1 MNSDSLLLEKNKP
14 LLILDGWRGVAV
26 LWVVMFHAISP
37 FLHTPGKQI
46 FAVYPLYW
54 ISSFGGTGVVL
65 FFVISGYC
73 ITGAMINS
81 LLKENSAE
89 YYIKSR
95 IKRIYPPYLMALIL
109 YSFTNYSIILAKKYN
124 YISIV
129 NHEYCFNQ
137 SWFFWISNFLLI
149 QHEFKQSEIV
159 PVAWSLCYEMAFYVV
174 LGLILL
180 LLSALKRH
188 SFSMK
193 KCIEFLSIIIF
204 LLTLCSIIWLCFS
217 PGTCPFPF
225 QLWYQ
230 FGAGSLLYMTS
241 LNNHQRSTTISGIV
255 LNSKIQLFITI
266 LLIIYFALVH
276 KDCFHR
282 MIVYH
287 RSIDGHAADPIQ
299 PLVTILFILSLY
311 AMKPFDAK
319 IAQNILFQQFI
330 KLGVVSYSL
339 YLIHTL
345 IQPFIDFGLRKVGFD
360 NYSYFPNYLLQVVIP
375 VAFSIPFYILIEK
388 RFLSSRRL
396 QITNEEKIIL
406 LKHYEV

>member
-1 MNSDSLLLEKNKP
+1 
-14 LLILDGWRGVAV
+14 
-26 LWVVMFHAISP
+26 
-37 FLHTPGKQI
+37 
-46 FAVYPLYW
+46 
-54 ISSFGGTGVVL
+54 
-65 FFVISGYC
+65 
-73 ITGAMINS
+73 
-81 LLKENSAE
+81 
-89 YYIKSR
+89 
-95 IKRIYPPYLMALIL
+95 
-109 YSFTNYSIILAKKYN
+109 
-124 YISIV
+124 
-129 NHEYCFNQ
+129 
-137 SWFFWISNFLLI
+137 
-149 QHEFKQSEIV
+149 
-159 PVAWSLCYEMAFYVV
+159 
-174 LGLILL
+174 
-180 LLSALKRH
+180 
-188 SFSMK
+188 MK

-330 KLGVVSYSL
+330 KLGIVSYSL

-360 NYSYFPNYLLQVVIP
+360 NNWYFTNYLLQIVIP